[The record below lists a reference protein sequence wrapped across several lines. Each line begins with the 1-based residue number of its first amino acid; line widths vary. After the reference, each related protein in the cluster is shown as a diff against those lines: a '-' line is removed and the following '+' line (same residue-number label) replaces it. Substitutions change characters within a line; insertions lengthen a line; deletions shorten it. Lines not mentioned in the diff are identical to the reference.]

1 MIVTASLLAL
11 GFAMTAQAGPRLY
24 EGSLIIHAF
33 GNDATATTGTTAAF
47 TTNLPLE
54 VPRAGAHCNTHTFH
68 VKETKTFPTYYN
80 TNTAPDEGN
89 GNYNVFTIPSYGG
102 QVASVYFPD
111 APWWKTRPA
120 GCGPET
126 LAKGAPLTGQGSIHT
141 TGNTSTS
148 RASSNPRGF
157 TLIAS
162 DLYGAEDGASARYRS
177 PYLWEKR
184 HANLRNQRG
193 VFCEGCGPGRYDSA
207 PRFSFSNLRK
217 GERTGK
223 DRLGV
228 TPGANKFGGTMKLL
242 GTVYTN
248 EGFGR
253 SSYDSYISENTWLF
267 DYVGAGAYA
276 SGGAITA
283 PAFGQDYNHYIG
295 RYAGF
300 TGTHTV
306 QAFALSWTTGT
317 ATVSGSG
324 SFSPF
329 ITVMARAGFDH
340 RTAHG
345 YGEIQMVSPML
356 TRWIYDFRRNRK
368 LVYHTGAIGILKLR
382 FTPEPQLW
390 MLLGAGL
397 SLLGLLY
404 RAKRRSR

>member
-1 MIVTASLLAL
+1 
-11 GFAMTAQAGPRLY
+11 MTAQAGPRLY
-24 EGSLIIHAF
+24 QGSLIIHAF
-33 GNDATATTGTTAAF
+33 GNDTAEDGTVAPF

-54 VPRAGAHCNTHTFH
+54 IPRVGAHCNTHTFH

-80 TNTAPDEGN
+80 TNTAPGAGN

-102 QVASVYFPD
+102 QVGVHFPSLSS
-111 APWWKTRPA
+111 TRAA

-162 DLYGAEDGASARYRS
+162 ELYGTEDGSDSYMS

-184 HANLRNQRG
+184 YTNLRNQRG

-207 PRFSFSNLRK
+207 PRFSFSNLGDRK
-217 GERTGK
+217 RTGK
-223 DRLGV
+223 GRLGV
-228 TPGANKFGGTMKLL
+228 TPGANRFGGTMKLL
-242 GTVYTN
+242 GTVYINTSFVDN
-248 EGFGR
+248 FDTYVYKR
-253 SSYDSYISENTWLF
+253 TWLF

-283 PAFGQDYNHYIG
+283 PAFGQDYIHYIG
-295 RYAGF
+295 RFGGF
-300 TGTHTV
+300 TGTTTV

-317 ATVSGSG
+317 ATITAVGG
-324 SFSPF
+324 PMV
-329 ITVMARAGFDH
+329 TVMARAGFDH
-340 RTAHG
+340 RDPHG

-356 TRWIYDFRRNRK
+356 TRWISSYRNRTR
-368 LVYHTGAIGILKLR
+368 VYHSGGIGILKLR